1 MNAIKLLNNEANLT
15 YAGSR
20 IKWTGDLNLLKN
32 YVENVI
38 GLTGTWKSL
47 GGNAKP
53 FKSSTFDFTLTWYPG
68 KQNSILLHGKP
79 GKDGELFKQI
89 LVTVLDTDHVVR
101 QADAILDSLSVN
113 TADPQGTNNGA
124 SAPKLLQTSVKDF
137 ASQTIHETLQCK
149 NCGNL
154 RAEVSELAERLNCL
168 FDLTHKIYNLLN
180 KSLTTDPLPNS
191 GQSLINKKDT
201 NSGYCDLSADL
212 EGVKLDVVI
221 IESRFSNSISA
232 NQNEIGKI
240 DKEINHFRDQLFI
253 LQKEQQKTSKE
264 ITNHDAVINELS
276 SQACSSQDIALEY
289 NYQSGNA
296 SNYDAGNEENES
308 GISMVANVESSQ
320 EENANLNASMQ
331 SNKSSEREISIVLSK
346 DVIISALMLL
356 LSL

>member
-1 MNAIKLLNNEANLT
+1 M
-15 YAGSR
+15 
-20 IKWTGDLNLLKN
+20 
-32 YVENVI
+32 
-38 GLTGTWKSL
+38 
-47 GGNAKP
+47 
-53 FKSSTFDFTLTWYPG
+53 
-68 KQNSILLHGKP
+68 
-79 GKDGELFKQI
+79 
-89 LVTVLDTDHVVR
+89 
-101 QADAILDSLSVN
+101 
-113 TADPQGTNNGA
+113 
-124 SAPKLLQTSVKDF
+124 
-137 ASQTIHETLQCK
+137 
-149 NCGNL
+149 
-154 RAEVSELAERLNCL
+154 SESAERLNCL
-168 FDLTHKIYNLLN
+168 FDLTHKLYNLLN

-240 DKEINHFRDQLFI
+240 NKEINHFRDQLFI

-289 NYQSGNA
+289 NYQSRNA
-296 SNYDAGNEENES
+296 SNYDACNEENES

-331 SNKSSEREISIVLSK
+331 WNKSSEREISIVLSNDGHNLGLDAPAQLVK
-346 DVIISALMLL
+346 PNEITSQIATQEQCLNDAKLNTISV
-356 LSL
+356 S